1 MKQLL
6 DRIKGTIYGQAIGD
20 ALGLG
25 TEGMDVYDM
34 AWKYPNGFTHY
45 SEIFQDRSEATV
57 SVKKSMGV
65 EPLSIRSQWRVN
77 AHISCGTSSE

>member
-1 MKQLL
+1 MLAFLIVMKQLL

-34 AWKYPNGFTHY
+34 AWKYPN
-45 SEIFQDRSEATV
+45 
-57 SVKKSMGV
+57 
-65 EPLSIRSQWRVN
+65 
-77 AHISCGTSSE
+77 